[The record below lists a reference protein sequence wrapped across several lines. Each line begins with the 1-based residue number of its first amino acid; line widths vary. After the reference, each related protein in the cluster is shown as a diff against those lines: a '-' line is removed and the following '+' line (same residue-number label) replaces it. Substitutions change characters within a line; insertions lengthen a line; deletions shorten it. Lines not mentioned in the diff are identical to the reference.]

1 VKVDLI
7 GKVYAGVMALYFVT
21 SGFNALMDID
31 EKLMRIGLSAIDL
44 DGKVAFILI
53 YCSLMVGIGVAIGL
67 IAYLSKTW
75 VYSAILAV
83 TIICSF
89 ILFRLIG
96 SVMVGELSSVQIS
109 FMAVEVIEA
118 AMGVF
123 IIMKSRLLEN
133 TPMTKADGITMP

>member
-1 VKVDLI
+1 
-7 GKVYAGVMALYFVT
+7 MALYFVT